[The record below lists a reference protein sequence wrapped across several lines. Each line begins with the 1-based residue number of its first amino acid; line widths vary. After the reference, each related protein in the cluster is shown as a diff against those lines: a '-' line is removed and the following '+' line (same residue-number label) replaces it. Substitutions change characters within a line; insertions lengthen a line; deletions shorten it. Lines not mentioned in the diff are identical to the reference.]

1 MQETWVQSL
10 GQEYLLEKEMAT
22 HTSVLAWRIPRTEES
37 TVVVYSPWGC
47 KSVKHD
53 WATNTDIFKFSH
65 NLFLVWCCEI
75 VILCNENLLWAKL
88 KEILLF
94 NIIPTVIN
102 IFTLLW
108 GWALFAG
115 YLVQTIKTFNIGKGK
130 TVQTVKRPVVARASG
145 EGRGTSGWSPED
157 FQGWWEHSIRCWLF
171 GTQGGPRRQKPS
183 MKGKQGTQRGFCTWE
198 GAPPPR
204 VPPAQLQNLLVSEA
218 SLFCCCFYIFTL
230 EYGWL
235 TVVWYFQA
243 NSEGTQA
250 HCCCLVTSQVR
261 LFATPWAAAH
271 QAKSLI

>member
-1 MQETWVQSL
+1 M
-10 GQEYLLEKEMAT
+10 
-22 HTSVLAWRIPRTEES
+22 
-37 TVVVYSPWGC
+37 VVYSPWGC
-47 KSVKHD
+47 KSVKHN

-157 FQGWWEHSIRCWLF
+157 FQGWWEHSIRCLLF
-171 GTQGGPRRQKPS
+171 GTQGGPRRQKPSS

-198 GAPPPR
+198 GAPP
-204 VPPAQLQNLLVSEA
+204 AQGSSCSASESACKWGQFVLL
-218 SLFCCCFYIFTL
+218 LFLHFYIGVWLVNSGVIFSGEQRRDSGTL
-230 EYGWL
+230 L
-235 TVVWYFQA
+235 
-243 NSEGTQA
+243 
-250 HCCCLVTSQVR
+250 
-261 LFATPWAAAH
+261 LFSHKSSPTLCDPMGCSTP
-271 QAKSLI
+271 S